1 MKGFESSTRKGKPG
15 RKTGTPTEQKNSPSY
30 EAFEGELDASL
41 GKIPKSDYAAI
52 KSRSVHNLD
61 SDTLILGKYRPTITN
76 GVEDWSIPGPDS
88 YVAIARTE
96 HATYF
101 DLGGEWGEIT
111 SNYNLTDD
119 DMFKAFNIPVL
130 DDAVSAGKTIK
141 FTHDPRTQ
149 GGFLQQEWEYLQ
161 ETHGFKRL
169 KEIDGVWHAK

>member
-1 MKGFESSTRKGKPG
+1 MKAAHEKENPEGKQELP
-15 RKTGTPTEQKNSPSY
+15 PSRRILPSH

-119 DMFKAFNIPVL
+119 HMFKAFNIPVL
-130 DDAVSAGKTIK
+130 DDAVSAGKTFK